1 MSMSS
6 KLVAMSI
13 TYPYQVVRSRA
24 QIKNS
29 PSSSGH
35 QLNIVE
41 ILKRTWKVEGLR
53 GFYKGIVPS
62 ALRVL
67 PGTGITFLIYENC
80 TKYLQSQ

>member
-1 MSMSS
+1 MSS
-6 KLVAMSI
+6 KLIAMSI

-24 QIKNS
+24 QVRTTVDGSEVRIF
-29 PSSSGH
+29 
-35 QLNIVE
+35 QI
-41 ILKRTWKVEGLR
+41 IKRTWRGEGIR

-80 TKYLQSQ
+80 TKYLRNQ